1 MNGVYHMNKEHY
13 NSLLHEF
20 KTKDAILK
28 YVNES
33 YNICYLITDIIVGE

>member
-1 MNGVYHMNKEHY
+1 MNGQYIMNREHY
-13 NSLLHEF
+13 NSLLKEF

-33 YNICYLITDIIVGE
+33 YNLCYLIVEIIVGD